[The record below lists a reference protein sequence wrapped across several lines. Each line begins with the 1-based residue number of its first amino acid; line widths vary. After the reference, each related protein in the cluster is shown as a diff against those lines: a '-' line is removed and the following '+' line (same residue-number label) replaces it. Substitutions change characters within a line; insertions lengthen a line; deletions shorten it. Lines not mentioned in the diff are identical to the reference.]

1 MSAPILEVSNLKK
14 TFYLGKVAVPAL
26 RGVTF
31 NVKQGEF
38 LSIFGPSGSGKSTL
52 LNLLGC
58 LTRPDEGTITVDGEN
73 VLQLNSDQLAHLRL
87 NKIGF
92 IFQSFNLLPK
102 SSALDNVALPLCI
115 AGVPEKETNQR
126 ALEMLRL
133 VGLAERANHRPCEMS
148 GGEQQRVAT
157 ARALIN
163 NPKII
168 LADEPTGNLDTKTS
182 REIMSLMKQL
192 NREKGQTFVV
202 ITHDAGVADVSDR
215 MIFLRDGALEAVKT
229 AGGATA

>member
-1 MSAPILEVSNLKK
+1 
-14 TFYLGKVAVPAL
+14 L

-38 LSIFGPSGSGKSTL
+38 LSILGPSGSGKSTL

-73 VLQLNSDQLAHLRL
+73 VLQLSGDQLAHLRL

-115 AGVPEKETNQR
+115 AGVSEKETNER
-126 ALEMLRL
+126 ALKMLKL
-133 VGLAERANHRPCEMS
+133 VGLEQRANHRPCEMS

-182 REIMSLMKQL
+182 REIMALMKQL

-215 MIFLRDGALEAVKT
+215 MIFLRDGAIEAVKT
-229 AGGATA
+229 AGGTTA